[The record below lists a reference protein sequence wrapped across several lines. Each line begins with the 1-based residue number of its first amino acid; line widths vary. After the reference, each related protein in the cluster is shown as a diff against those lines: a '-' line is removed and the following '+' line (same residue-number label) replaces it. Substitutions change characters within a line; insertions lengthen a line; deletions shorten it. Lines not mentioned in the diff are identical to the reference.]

1 MYRILGISA
10 SPRRGSNSA
19 ALCRAILDGAASWG
33 AACEQVS
40 LRERVITPC
49 TGCESCRKSPL
60 CSGVFDG
67 MQALYPPLAGSKG
80 LVLVSPVHNYNISA
94 VMKAFIDRL
103 YCFYRFTDD
112 HPRGFSSL
120 LAGAGR
126 KAVVAAVCEQTEEE
140 GAGLALE
147 AMSLPLKALGYEVT
161 GELLAP
167 LHFAPGSVKG
177 DDAVMQRARDLG
189 RELARAL

>member
-1 MYRILGISA
+1 MLGISA

-19 ALCRAILDGAASWG
+19 ALCRAILAGAASWG
-33 AACEQVS
+33 AACEHLP
-40 LRERVITPC
+40 LRGRVISPC
-49 TGCESCRKSPL
+49 LGCEACRSAPL
-60 CSGVFDG
+60 CSGVLDG
-67 MQALYPPLAGSKG
+67 MQELYPRLVGSGG
-80 LVLVSPVHNYNISA
+80 LVLVSPVHNYNVSA
-94 VMKAFIDRL
+94 AMKAFIDRL

-126 KAVVAAVCEQTEEE
+126 RALVAAVCEQSAEE
-140 GAGLALE
+140 GAGLALQ
-147 AMSLPLKALGYEVT
+147 AMSLPLKALGYEVV

-167 LHFAPGSVKG
+167 LHFSPGSVRK
-177 DDAVMQRARDLG
+177 DQAVMEQAFALG